1 MRNINNKLR
10 SWSHI
15 PIILLLVLTMVNAQN
30 TYGVL
35 VSKENG
41 RTLRAVCVEDEY
53 CPYMPIQIINSTTVI
68 QTYRSLSEWV
78 IIGFIA
84 LSCVIGLLI
93 VVFKV
98 GENEKFIKA

>member
-1 MRNINNKLR
+1 MKNKNKRNWNYLL
-10 SWSHI
+10 
-15 PIILLLVLTMVNAQN
+15 ILLLLIMSFVSSQN

-53 CPYMPIQIINSTTVI
+53 CPYMPIQIINTTTVI

-93 VVFKV
+93 VVFKG